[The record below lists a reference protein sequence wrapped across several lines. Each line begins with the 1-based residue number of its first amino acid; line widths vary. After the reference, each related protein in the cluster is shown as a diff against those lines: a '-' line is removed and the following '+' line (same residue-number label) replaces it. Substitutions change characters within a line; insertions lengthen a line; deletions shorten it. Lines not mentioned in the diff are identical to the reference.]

1 MSFGQESRLFLRN
14 GKEFQFDELVIP
26 ELKKMK
32 SSVYHPQGNSFLEC
46 KHLEI
51 AKLCGIYDLLPHELS
66 DLILNAAS
74 KHPSLQ
80 VHNLAVRYVPK
91 SQRNK
96 KDDIWRFVE
105 NKGRRNEK
113 STSIIAKDLE
123 TGKIS
128 YLHKDDYKVTIRT
141 ICDFLENQ
149 SSIFEFNFRI

>member
-1 MSFGQESRLFLRN
+1 
-14 GKEFQFDELVIP
+14 
-26 ELKKMK
+26 MK
-32 SSVYHPQGNSFLEC
+32 SSVYHPQGNSFLER

-66 DLILNAAS
+66 DLILNGAS

-105 NKGRRNEK
+105 NKGRRN
-113 STSIIAKDLE
+113 
-123 TGKIS
+123 
-128 YLHKDDYKVTIRT
+128 
-141 ICDFLENQ
+141 
-149 SSIFEFNFRI
+149 